1 MVRILLIGTTLALAA
16 CAGTPA
22 TPTAQNSVASTAAP
36 DTSCIASASRIP
48 QNGCNVAGR
57 AYTQEDIDRTGT
69 TDLGDALRHLD
80 PSVRIGH
87 N

>member
-1 MVRILLIGTTLALAA
+1 MVRLLLIGTTLALAA

-22 TPTAQNSVASTAAP
+22 TPTAHNSVASTAPP

-57 AYTQEDIDRTGT
+57 AYTQEDIDRTGK
-69 TDLGDALRHLD
+69 TDAGHALQMLD
-80 PSVRIGH
+80 PSITVH
-87 N
+87 H

>member
-22 TPTAQNSVASTAAP
+22 TPAAQNSVASTAAP
-36 DTSCIASASRIP
+36 NTNCIASASRIP

-57 AYTQEDIDRTGT
+57 AYTQEDIDRTGK
-69 TDLGDALRHLD
+69 TDAGQALQMLD
-80 PSVRIGH
+80 PSITVH
-87 N
+87 H

>member
-1 MVRILLIGTTLALAA
+1 MVRILLIGTTLAVAA

-36 DTSCIASASRIP
+36 DTSCITSASRIP

-57 AYTQEDIDRTGT
+57 SYTQEDIDRTGK
-69 TDLGDALRHLD
+69 TDAGQALQMLD
-80 PSVRIGH
+80 PSITVH
-87 N
+87 H